1 VSEERVTIAAPDGA
15 VKELDMPSGRRY
27 KARGGGMYDVA
38 PSDAK
43 YVLGIGGFKPN
54 VGRTILAGPRC
65 PHCGFASYF
74 ARCSRCGT
82 DRRNA
87 PMATKVHVR
96 QSLAAAAPGALV
108 LEGSMTAQAITAL
121 RAQVE
126 RLERVL

>member
-1 VSEERVTIAAPDGA
+1 MEERVTIAAPDGA

-27 KARGGGMYDVA
+27 KARSGGMYDVA

-65 PHCGFASYF
+65 PSCGFASYF
-74 ARCSRCGT
+74 ARCSRCGA

-87 PMATKVHVR
+87 PMAVCVELTQQTIER
-96 QSLAAAAPGALV
+96 AFASAA
-108 LEGSMTAQAITAL
+108 TAL
-121 RAQVE
+121 RSAVAQVT
-126 RLERVL
+126 R